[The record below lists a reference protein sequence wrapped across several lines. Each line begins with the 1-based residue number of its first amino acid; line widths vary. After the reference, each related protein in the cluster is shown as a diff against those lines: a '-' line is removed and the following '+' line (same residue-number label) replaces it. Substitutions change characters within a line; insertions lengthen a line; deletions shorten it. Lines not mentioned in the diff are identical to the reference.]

1 MNMNHVAVAEGV
13 TKYYGKMAREY
24 PALKLLDLQIDAG
37 KFTVLMGASGSGKST
52 LLHIL
57 SGLDKPTSG
66 QVKILGQCI
75 NSLNESKLARFRRKH
90 IGFVFQ
96 EHNLINQLTL
106 EENILLAGYL
116 VNRDKKAVQQRAKL
130 LLEQLE
136 IAQLSKRLPGE
147 VSGGESQRGA
157 IARALINEPEVIM
170 ADEPTG
176 NLNSESSSRVMNCF
190 RDLNMAG
197 QSIIM
202 VTHDIHS
209 AAYGD
214 EIRFLSDGSVTDRLN
229 FEKENPEIMKRET
242 ITGWL
247 ENLSW

>member
-1 MNMNHVAVAEGV
+1 
-13 TKYYGKMAREY
+13 
-24 PALKLLDLQIDAG
+24 
-37 KFTVLMGASGSGKST
+37 MGASGSGKST

-57 SGLDKPTSG
+57 GGLDKPTSG
-66 QVKILGQCI
+66 QVNISGQQII
-75 NSLNESKLARFRRKH
+75 NLNESQLAKFRRKH

-116 VNRDKKAVQQRAKL
+116 VNSNKNVVQQRAKL

-136 IAQLSKRLPGE
+136 IAHLSERLPAE
-147 VSGGESQRGA
+147 VSGGESQRAA
-157 IARALINEPEVIM
+157 IARALINEPEVVM

-176 NLNSESSSRVMNCF
+176 NLNSESSNRVMNCF
-190 RDLNMAG
+190 SDLNQAG

-202 VTHDIHS
+202 VTHDIYS
-209 AAYGD
+209 AAFGN
-214 EIRFLSDGSVTDRLN
+214 EIHFMRDGAIIERLN
-229 FEKENPEIMKRET
+229 IEKKSPENVKRET